1 VLRNALVLP
10 VLSLFSGIG
19 LLDQAFEESGF
30 MVVRGPDLLWGDD
43 IRDFHPQPGHFG
55 GIIGGPPCQAFS
67 RLRYLAEYN
76 GYQLSPN
83 LIGSELR
90 KDPCSRKGE
99 NFGPVERGRNQ
110 KRLWCNLFP
119 EDRKA
124 WPATF
129 PDGKQAGLGHQRS
142 HWISADLFS
151 RAGFVSTYQTTSIE
165 HGLSKEATHG

>member
-1 VLRNALVLP
+1 MLRNALVLP

-19 LLDQAFEESGF
+19 LLDRAFEESGF
-30 MVVRGPDLLWGDD
+30 MVVRGPDLLGGDD

-55 GIIGGPPCQAFS
+55 GIIGGPRCQAFS

-83 LIGSELR
+83 
-90 KDPCSRKGE
+90 
-99 NFGPVERGRNQ
+99 
-110 KRLWCNLFP
+110 
-119 EDRKA
+119 
-124 WPATF
+124 

-151 RAGFVSTYQTTSIE
+151 RAGFVSTYQTSIE
-165 HGLSKEATHG
+165 HCLSKEATHG

>member
-1 VLRNALVLP
+1 MIFTRSQDTLA
-10 VLSLFSGIG
+10 G
-19 LLDQAFEESGF
+19 LLAGLRARHLAVCATWRST
-30 MVVRGPDLLWGDD
+30 MATS
-43 IRDFHPQPGHFG
+43 FHL
-55 GIIGGPPCQAFS
+55 IS
-67 RLRYLAEYN
+67 LA
-76 GYQLSPN
+76 LSE
-83 LIGSELR
+83 GAY
-90 KDPCSRKGE
+90 PCSRKGE
-99 NFGPVERGRNQ
+99 NFGPVLRGRNQ